1 MEAAG
6 DTVHPPLFRRH
17 ARRPRLTR
25 LLDESTAQ
33 AIVITAPAGYGKT
46 TLATEWLQGRD
57 KVLWYRST
65 SASAD
70 VAAFSAG
77 LSDVISELL
86 PGTGERLKQRLRV
99 ADTPERAAR
108 PLAELLAHDIA
119 AWPKD
124 ALLVV
129 DDYQLVADSAPV
141 EDFFDWLLTL
151 SPQLRVLVTG
161 RRRPRWASARRILY
175 GEIAEIGRDQLA
187 MNAEEAARVL
197 GDDRSSESVQALV
210 RQAEGWPALIGL
222 AALTASREIPTERV
236 SEALYRYFA
245 EEVVRGEAPEVERF
259 MLLASVPATVDA
271 RIAREVLGLE
281 APEGI
286 LKTLVSE
293 GLLSEAGDEFRFHP
307 LLRSFLQR
315 RLMDQDPNVLRDIS
329 AQALSDA
336 RERQRWE
343 EAFDLALQLDAGGEP
358 IKVLVEA
365 TPTMLA
371 TGRIET
377 LERWLADFGPSAIH
391 STGATLTR
399 VEILIRKGQLAE
411 AAAIAKDLV
420 ARLPNESLYAS
431 RAYALAGQAL
441 YLGSGSEQA
450 IEFHRR
456 ALDLATE
463 KGDLKRSLW
472 GLFMT
477 ENELGSDGADAHLAE
492 LEAMASDDADLDTR
506 LRVAVGRQAT
516 GARKGSFGG
525 VLETS
530 LPLVPIAALADDPMA
545 RTTFLANVSYLCVAH
560 ADYSRGLE
568 LATKALRESEI
579 LGLAFAKGYCLATI
593 ALAHAGLR
601 AYRSAHQ
608 ALRDLASVASDQ
620 DNTYLECSAEITSM
634 RVALMRGDA
643 EGAVE
648 GRSLEFVDSIPVAG
662 AKGEYLGALSVG
674 AAALG
679 NVEMSQ
685 ASVARAERS
694 GSGIE
699 SRFFTQWAR
708 LIVASRQGVAT
719 TDAFWELFEAAA
731 EASFEDIFVIGYRL
745 QPALLDLVQRKDPR
759 ARKVVGVLKRANDHA
774 IASSRFPA
782 DAPFDLQSTLT
793 PREHEVLGLLA
804 AGLSNAEI
812 AERLFISPSTAKVH
826 VQHIL
831 RKLGVKTRLQAAMQ
845 AESLSEPI
853 D

>member
-33 AIVITAPAGYGKT
+33 AIVITGPAGYGKT
-46 TLATEWLQGRD
+46 TLATEWLQGRE

-77 LSDVISELL
+77 LSDVIGELL

-119 AWPKD
+119 SWPKD
-124 ALLVV
+124 ALLIV
-129 DDYQLVADSAPV
+129 DDYQLLADSAPV

-151 SPQLRVLVTG
+151 SPQLRVLVTS
-161 RRRPRWASARRILY
+161 RRRPRWVSARRILY
-175 GEIAEIGRDQLA
+175 GEITEIGREQLA

-210 RQAEGWPALIGL
+210 KQAEGWPALIGL
-222 AALTASREIPTERV
+222 AALTASREIPTARV

-281 APEGI
+281 EPEKI
-286 LKTLVSE
+286 LKTLVTE
-293 GLLSEAGDEFRFHP
+293 GLLSEASNEFCFHP
-307 LLRSFLQR
+307 LLRSFL
-315 RLMDQDPNVLRDIS
+315 RLRLTDQDPNLLRDIS
-329 AQALSDA
+329 AQALLDA
-336 RERQRWE
+336 RDRQRWE
-343 EAFDLALQLDAGGEP
+343 EAFELALQLDAADEP
-358 IKVLVEA
+358 VKVLVEA
-365 TPTMLA
+365 TPSMLA

-377 LERWLADFGPSAIH
+377 LERWLGDCGSSAIH

-399 VEILIRKGQLAE
+399 VEILIRKGRLAE

-420 ARLPNESLYAS
+420 ARLPQENHYAS
-431 RAYALAGQAL
+431 RAYALAGQSL
-441 YLGSGSEQA
+441 YLGSGSEDA

-456 ALDLATE
+456 ARELATE
-463 KGDLKRSLW
+463 EGDLKRSLW

-477 ENELGSDGADAHLAE
+477 ENELGSESAGAHLAE
-492 LEAMASDDADLDTR
+492 LEAMADEDGDLDTR
-506 LRVAVGRQAT
+506 LRIAVGRQAT

-525 VLETS
+525 VLDMS
-530 LPLVPIAALADDPMA
+530 LPLVSIAVLAEDPMA

-560 ADYSRGLE
+560 ADYGRGLE

-579 LGLAFAKGYCLATI
+579 LGLDFARGYCLATI
-593 ALAHAGLR
+593 ALAQAGLR

-620 DNTYLECSAEITSM
+620 DNTYLECSTEITSM
-634 RVALMRGDA
+634 RVALMRGQA
-643 EGAVE
+643 EAAVE
-648 GRSLEFVDSIPVAG
+648 GRSLEYVDSIPVAG
-662 AKGEYLGALSVG
+662 AKGEYLGALTLG

-679 NVEMSQ
+679 DHELSE
-685 ASVARAERS
+685 ACAARARS
-694 GSGIE
+694 LGGGIE
-699 SRFFTQWAR
+699 FRFFTEWAH
-708 LIVASRQGVAT
+708 LVVASKQGGAT
-719 TDAFWELFEAAA
+719 TGAFWELFEAAVQ
-731 EASFEDIFVIGYRL
+731 ASFEDVFVIGYRL
-745 QPALLDLVQRKDPR
+745 QPALLDFVHGKDPR
-759 ARKVVGVLKRANDHA
+759 ARKVVGILKRANDHA

-782 DAPFDLQSTLT
+782 DAPFDRQSTLT
-793 PREHEVLGLLA
+793 PRELEVLGLLA
-804 AGLSNAEI
+804 VGLSNAEI
-812 AERLFISPSTAKVH
+812 ADRLFISTSTAKVH

-831 RKLGVKTRLQAAMQ
+831 KKLGVKTRLQAAMQ
-845 AESLSEPI
+845 AEPFSQPV

>member
-1 MEAAG
+1 MEGAG

-77 LSDVISELL
+77 LSDVIGELL

-108 PLAELLAHDIA
+108 PLAELLADDIK
-119 AWPKD
+119 AWPKG

-151 SPQLRVLVTG
+151 SSQLRVLVMG
-161 RRRPRWASARRILY
+161 RRRPRWASARRVLY
-175 GEIAEIGRDQLA
+175 GEITELGRDQLA

-197 GDDRSSESVQALV
+197 GGDRSSDSVQALV

-245 EEVVRGEAPEVERF
+245 EEVVRGEAPEVQRF

-271 RIAREVLGLE
+271 RIARDVLGVE
-281 APEGI
+281 APEKI
-286 LKTLVSE
+286 LETLVTD
-293 GLLSEAGDEFRFHP
+293 GLLSELGTQFRFHP
-307 LLRSFLQR
+307 LLRSFLHL
-315 RLMDQDPNVLRDIS
+315 RLKDQDPGGLRDIS
-329 AQALSDA
+329 VRALSDTRA
-336 RERQRWE
+336 RQRWE
-343 EAFDLALQLDAGGEP
+343 EAFDLARELDAGDESLNVV
-358 IKVLVEA
+358 IEA

-377 LERWLADFGPSAIH
+377 LERWLADVGPAAIH
-391 STGATLTR
+391 STGAVLTR
-399 VEILIRKGQLAE
+399 IEILIRKGQLAE
-411 AAAIAKDLV
+411 AAAIAKDV
-420 ARLPNESLYAS
+420 VTRLPSENPYAS
-431 RAYALAGQAL
+431 RAHALAGQAL
-441 YLGSGSEQA
+441 YLGSESEQA
-450 IEFHRR
+450 IEFHRHAR
-456 ALDLATE
+456 ELAAE
-463 KGDLKRSLW
+463 EDDLKRSLW

-477 ENELGSDGADAHLAE
+477 ENELGLDDADAHLAE
-492 LEAMASDDADLDTR
+492 LETMASDDADLDTR

-560 ADYSRGLE
+560 ADYAQGLE
-568 LATKALRESEI
+568 LASKALRESVI

-601 AYRSAHQ
+601 AHRSAHQ
-608 ALRDLASVASDQ
+608 ALRDLASVATDQ

-643 EGAVE
+643 RRAVD

-679 NVEMSQ
+679 SAEIFE
-685 ASVARAERS
+685 ASLARAE
-694 GSGIE
+694 GLGGGIE
-699 SRFFTQWAR
+699 SRFFTQWAHFI
-708 LIVASRQGVAT
+708 LASRKGVAT
-719 TDAFWELFEAAA
+719 TDAFWELFEATVQ
-731 EASFEDIFVIGYRL
+731 ASFEDIFVIAYRL
-745 QPALLDLVQRKDPR
+745 QPTLLDLVQRKDPR
-759 ARKVVGVLKRANDHA
+759 TRKVVGVLKRANDHA
-774 IASSRFPA
+774 IASARFPA
-782 DAPFDLQSTLT
+782 DAPFDLHSTLT

-831 RKLGVKTRLQAAMQ
+831 KKLGVKTRLQAAMQ
-845 AESLSEPI
+845 AEALSEPT